1 MSNILNGNR
10 MEISSRNGTH
20 VAVSEDCNDCNDDTT
35 PSNYEWLGDDELTG
49 EKDVVAREIMGEEYS
64 KGYASPIRV
73 YDTKLEASK
82 DYISSLPDLQNG
94 PSSLIQGA
102 PVAIQQV
109 GIHNFRLPLTY
120 KKRSGSTIELETS
133 VTGSVSLEAHK
144 KGINMSRIM
153 RSFYDHKDETFSID
167 KIKDVLETYKENL
180 MCFDSRIMLKISYP
194 IRQKS
199 LRSGLEG
206 FQYYDVVFEGDLTKS
221 GEFKKYI
228 HFDFVYSSACPCS
241 FELSEHAEKYRNRA
255 TVPHSQRSVARVSV
269 RFEDML
275 WVEDLQELCLAAL
288 QTETQVMVKR
298 EDEQAFAELNG
309 ASLKFVEDA
318 VRLLYAKLNNE
329 PRILDFKIVAS
340 HNESLHS
347 HNAVSVIVKGIEDG
361 FSSGVAR
368 DVFEITGL
376 R

>member
-1 MSNILNGNR
+1 MTMSK
-10 MEISSRNGTH
+10 T
-20 VAVSEDCNDCNDDTT
+20 EDN
-35 PSNYEWLGDDELTG
+35 SKYEWLGEDDELTG
-49 EKDVVAREIMGEEYS
+49 EKDTIAKGIMGSDCAEGYVPPVREYD
-64 KGYASPIRV
+64 
-73 YDTKLEASK
+73 DTVNADKE
-82 DYISSLPDLQNG
+82 YIASLPDLQNG

-109 GIHNFRLPLTY
+109 GIHNFKLPLNY
-120 KKRSGSTIELETS
+120 KKRNGKTIELETS

-167 KIKDVLETYKENL
+167 KIKDVLTTYKENL
-180 MCFDSRIMLKISYP
+180 KSFDSRIMLKISYP
-194 IRQKS
+194 IKQTS

-206 FQYYDVVFEGDLTKS
+206 YQYYDVVLEGDLTKD
-221 GEFKKYI
+221 GEFKKYL

-269 RFEDML
+269 RFEDYL
-275 WVEDLQELCLAAL
+275 WIEDLQELCLDAL

-298 EDEQAFAELNG
+298 EDEQAFAEKNG
-309 ASLKFVEDA
+309 AFLKFVEDA
-318 VRLLYAKLNNE
+318 VRLLYSRMNGDD
-329 PRILDFKIVAS
+329 RIKDFKIVAS

-347 HNAVSVIVKGIEDG
+347 HNAISVIVKGVEGG
-361 FSSGVAR
+361 FTAGVAR
-368 DVFEITGL
+368 DVFESTGL

>member
-1 MSNILNGNR
+1 MSKTENN
-10 MEISSRNGTH
+10 
-20 VAVSEDCNDCNDDTT
+20 
-35 PSNYEWLGDDELTG
+35 SNYEWLGDDDELTG
-49 EKDVVAREIMGEEYS
+49 EKDTIAKGIMGSECADGYVPPVREYDESVVADKE
-64 KGYASPIRV
+64 
-73 YDTKLEASK
+73 
-82 DYISSLPDLQNG
+82 YISSLPDLQNG

-109 GIHNFRLPLTY
+109 GIHNFKLPLNY
-120 KKRSGSTIELETS
+120 KKRNGKTIELETS

-153 RSFYDHKDETFSID
+153 RSFYDHKDETFSIG
-167 KIKDVLETYKENL
+167 KIKDVLTTYKENL
-180 MCFDSRIMLKISYP
+180 KSFDSRIMLKISYP
-194 IRQKS
+194 IKQTS

-206 FQYYDVVFEGDLTKS
+206 YQYYDVVLEGDLTKD
-221 GEFKKYI
+221 GEFKKYL

-269 RFEDML
+269 RFEDTL
-275 WVEDLQELCLAAL
+275 WIEDLHELCLDAL

-298 EDEQAFAELNG
+298 EDEQAFAEKNG
-309 ASLKFVEDA
+309 AYLKFVEDA
-318 VRLLYAKLNNE
+318 VRLLYSRMNSE
-329 PRILDFKIVAS
+329 ERIKDFKIVAS

-347 HNAVSVIVKGIEDG
+347 HNAISVIVKGVENG
-361 FSSGVAR
+361 FTAGVAR
-368 DVFEITGL
+368 DVFESTGL

>member
-1 MSNILNGNR
+1 MS
-10 MEISSRNGTH
+10 
-20 VAVSEDCNDCNDDTT
+20 DKDT
-35 PSNYEWLGDDELTG
+35 NYEWLGEDDELTG
-49 EKDVVAREIMGEEYS
+49 EKDIIAKDIMGDEYS
-64 KGYASPIRV
+64 KGYFPPIRV
-73 YDTKLEASK
+73 YDDNVNADKK
-82 DYISSLPDLQNG
+82 YISSLPDLQNG

-102 PVAIQQV
+102 AVPIQQV
-109 GIHNFRLPLTY
+109 GIHNFKLPLTY
-120 KKRSGSTIELETS
+120 KKRNGKTIELETS

-153 RSFYDHKDETFSID
+153 RSFYDHKDEIFSID
-167 KIKDVLETYKENL
+167 KIKDVLETYKNNL
-180 MCFDSRIMLKISYP
+180 KSFDSKIMLKISYP
-194 IRQKS
+194 IKQNS

-206 FQYYDVVFEGDLTKS
+206 YQYYDVVFEGDLTKD

-275 WVEDLQELCLAAL
+275 WIEDIQELCLAAL

-298 EDEQAFAELNG
+298 EDEQAFAEKNG
-309 ASLKFVEDA
+309 AYLKFVEDA
-318 VRLLYAKLNNE
+318 VRLLFEKLTNE
-329 PRILDFKIVAS
+329 SRVLDFKIVAS

-347 HNAVSVIVKGIEDG
+347 HNAVSVIVKGIKDG
-361 FSSGVAR
+361 FTADTTR
-368 DVFEITGL
+368 DVFESTGL

>member
-1 MSNILNGNR
+1 MSKTENNN
-10 MEISSRNGTH
+10 SK
-20 VAVSEDCNDCNDDTT
+20 
-35 PSNYEWLGDDELTG
+35 YEWLGEDDELTG
-49 EKDVVAREIMGEEYS
+49 EKDTIAKGIMGSECADGYVPPVREYDESVVADKE
-64 KGYASPIRV
+64 
-73 YDTKLEASK
+73 
-82 DYISSLPDLQNG
+82 YISSLPDLQNG

-109 GIHNFRLPLTY
+109 GIHNFKLPLNY
-120 KKRSGSTIELETS
+120 KKRNGKTIELETS

-153 RSFYDHKDETFSID
+153 RSFYDHKDETFSIG
-167 KIKDVLETYKENL
+167 KIKDVLTTYKENL
-180 MCFDSRIMLKISYP
+180 KSFDSRIMLKISYP
-194 IRQKS
+194 IKQTS

-206 FQYYDVVFEGDLTKS
+206 YQYYDVVLEGDLTKD
-221 GEFKKYI
+221 GEFKKYL

-269 RFEDML
+269 RFEDTL
-275 WVEDLQELCLAAL
+275 WIEDLHELCLDAL

-298 EDEQAFAELNG
+298 EDEQAFAEKNG
-309 ASLKFVEDA
+309 AYLKFVEDA
-318 VRLLYAKLNNE
+318 VRLLYSRMNSDE
-329 PRILDFKIVAS
+329 RIKDFKIVAS

-347 HNAVSVIVKGIEDG
+347 HNAISVIVKGVENG
-361 FSSGVAR
+361 FTAGVAR
-368 DVFEITGL
+368 DVFESTGL

>member
-1 MSNILNGNR
+1 MLLRKFKYTLMKVDMSDNLKK
-10 MEISSRNGTH
+10 
-20 VAVSEDCNDCNDDTT
+20 
-35 PSNYEWLGDDELTG
+35 YEWLGEDDELTG
-49 EKDVVAREIMGEEYS
+49 EKDCIATSIMGDEHSRNYV
-64 KGYASPIRV
+64 SPIRV
-73 YDTKLEASK
+73 YDENIVADKE
-82 DYISSLPDLQNG
+82 YVSSLPDLQNG

-102 PVAIQQV
+102 SVAIQQV

-120 KKRSGSTIELETS
+120 RKRDGKTIELETS

-153 RSFYDHKDETFSID
+153 RSFYDHKDETFSMN
-167 KIKDVLETYKENL
+167 KIKDVLETYKNTL
-180 MCFDSRIMLKISYP
+180 KSFDSRIMLKISYP
-194 IRQKS
+194 IKQKS

-206 FQYYDVVFEGDLTKS
+206 YQYYNVVFEGDLSES

-269 RFEDML
+269 NFDDMV

-288 QTETQVMVKR
+288 ETETQVVVKR
-298 EDEQAFAELNG
+298 EDEQAFAEKNG
-309 ASLKFVEDA
+309 AHLKFVEDA
-318 VRLLYAKLNNE
+318 VRLLYQKLSNDS
-329 PRILDFKIVAS
+329 RIKDFKIVAS

-347 HNAVSVIVKGIEDG
+347 HNAVSVIVKGIKNG
-361 FSSGVAR
+361 FTADVAR
-368 DVFEITGL
+368 EIFESAGL

>member
-1 MSNILNGNR
+1 MSDNK
-10 MEISSRNGTH
+10 
-20 VAVSEDCNDCNDDTT
+20 
-35 PSNYEWLGDDELTG
+35 SNYEWLGEDDELTG
-49 EKDVVAREIMGEEYS
+49 EKDQIAKGIMGNEFADGYFPPVREYDES
-64 KGYASPIRV
+64 VDA
-73 YDTKLEASK
+73 TKE
-82 DYISSLPDLQNG
+82 YISSLPDLQNG

-109 GIHNFRLPLTY
+109 GIHNFKLPLNY
-120 KKRSGSTIELETS
+120 KKRGGKTIELETS

-153 RSFYDHKDETFSID
+153 RSFYDHKDDTFSID
-167 KIKDVLETYKENL
+167 TIKDVLTTYKNNL
-180 MCFDSRIMLKISYP
+180 KSFDSRIMLKISYP
-194 IRQKS
+194 IKQKS

-206 FQYYDVVFEGDLTKS
+206 YQYYDVVLEGDLTKD
-221 GEFKKYI
+221 GEFKKYL

-269 RFEDML
+269 KFEGEL
-275 WVEDLQELCLAAL
+275 WIEDLQELCLDAL

-298 EDEQAFAELNG
+298 EDEQAFAEKNG
-309 ASLKFVEDA
+309 AYLKFVEDA
-318 VRLLYAKLNNE
+318 VRLLYSRLNGDV
-329 PRILDFKIVAS
+329 RIKDFKVIAS

-347 HNAVSVIVKGIEDG
+347 HNAVSVITKGVLGG
-361 FSSGVAR
+361 FSAGVAR
-368 DVFEITGL
+368 DVFESTCL

>member
-1 MSNILNGNR
+1 MSKK
-10 MEISSRNGTH
+10 
-20 VAVSEDCNDCNDDTT
+20 VSDT
-35 PSNYEWLGDDELTG
+35 SYEWLGEDDELTG
-49 EKDVVAREIMGEEYS
+49 EKDIIAKDIMGEEFA
-64 KGYASPIRV
+64 KGYFPPIRV
-73 YDTKLEASK
+73 YDDNVDATKK
-82 DYISSLPDLQNG
+82 YISSLPDLQNG

-102 PVAIQQV
+102 AVPIQQV
-109 GIHNFRLPLTY
+109 GIHNFRLPLNY
-120 KKRSGSTIELETS
+120 KKRNGKTIELETS

-153 RSFYDHKDETFSID
+153 RSFYDHKDEIFSID
-167 KIKDVLETYKENL
+167 KIKDVLKTYKENL
-180 MCFDSRIMLKISYP
+180 KVFDSRIMLKISYP
-194 IRQKS
+194 IKQKS

-206 FQYYDVVFEGDLTKS
+206 YQYYDVVFEGDLTKD

-269 RFEDML
+269 RFDDML

-298 EDEQAFAELNG
+298 EDEQAFAEKNG
-309 ASLKFVEDA
+309 AYLKFVEDA
-318 VRLLYAKLNNE
+318 VRLLYDKLNSE
-329 PRILDFKIVAS
+329 SRIKDFKIVAS

-347 HNAVSVIVKGIEDG
+347 HNAISVIVKGIQGG
-361 FSSGVAR
+361 FSAGVAR
-368 DVFEITGL
+368 DVFETTGL

>member
-1 MSNILNGNR
+1 MTMSK
-10 MEISSRNGTH
+10 T
-20 VAVSEDCNDCNDDTT
+20 EDK
-35 PSNYEWLGDDELTG
+35 SKYEWLGEDDELTG
-49 EKDVVAREIMGEEYS
+49 EKDTIAKSIMGSECAEGYVPPVREYD
-64 KGYASPIRV
+64 
-73 YDTKLEASK
+73 DTVNADKE
-82 DYISSLPDLQNG
+82 YIASLPDLQNG

-109 GIHNFRLPLTY
+109 GIHNFKLPLNY
-120 KKRSGSTIELETS
+120 KKRNGKTIELETS

-153 RSFYDHKDETFSID
+153 RSFYDYKDETFSIG
-167 KIKDVLETYKENL
+167 KIKDVLTTYKENL
-180 MCFDSRIMLKISYP
+180 KSFDSRIMLKISYP
-194 IRQKS
+194 IKQTS

-206 FQYYDVVFEGDLTKS
+206 YQYYDVVLEGDLTKD
-221 GEFKKYI
+221 GEFKKYL

-269 RFEDML
+269 RFEDYL
-275 WVEDLQELCLAAL
+275 WIEDLQELCLDAL

-298 EDEQAFAELNG
+298 EDEQAFAEKNG
-309 ASLKFVEDA
+309 AFLKFVEDA
-318 VRLLYAKLNNE
+318 VRLLYARMNGDD
-329 PRILDFKIVAS
+329 RIKDFKIVAS

-347 HNAVSVIVKGIEDG
+347 HNAISVIVKGVEGG
-361 FSSGVAR
+361 FTAGVAR
-368 DVFEITGL
+368 DVFESTGL